1 VALSTSSQ
9 INLDERSVPGSEAGQ
24 RSVFATT
31 HWSVVLT
38 AGTGDAPEARN
49 ALEKLCQAYW
59 YPLYGYVR
67 RRGYSPDDAKDLT
80 QSFFAWLLERN
91 WLGRADQQRG
101 RFRSFLLTSFSRFL
115 ANEWDRFKAQKR
127 GGGQIVALEFDAAEM
142 LCQGELANNM
152 TPEQSFERRWAI
164 ILLDQVMNRLSAEFA
179 QDGKSELFA
188 ILKPC
193 LLGERTSQPYAALA
207 DKVGMTE
214 GSVKVAV
221 HRLRQRY
228 RQILRDAIADTVEK
242 PEEIE
247 GELRHLF
254 SVLARR

>member
-1 VALSTSSQ
+1 MSLSTSTQ
-9 INLDERSVPGSEAGQ
+9 NNLDERSVPGTAAAP
-24 RSVFATT
+24 RPVFVTT

-38 AGTGDAPEARN
+38 AGQTDLPQARQ

-59 YPLYGYVR
+59 HPLYASVR
-67 RRGYSPDDAKDLT
+67 RWGYSPDDAQDLT
-80 QSFFAWLLERN
+80 QGFFAWLLERN
-91 WLGRADQQRG
+91 WVGRADQQRG
-101 RFRSFLLTSFSRFL
+101 RFRSFLLTSFSRFVD
-115 ANEWDRFKAQKR
+115 NEWDRLKAQKR
-127 GGGQIVALEFDAAEM
+127 GGEQLAALQFEAAET
-142 LCQGELANNM
+142 LCHGELADNM
-152 TPEQSFERRWAI
+152 TPEQSFERRWALT
-164 ILLDQVMNRLSAEFA
+164 LLDQVMNRLSDEFV
-179 QDGKSELFA
+179 QDGKAELFA

-207 DKVGMTE
+207 ARIGMTE

-247 GELRHLF
+247 DELRYLF